1 MKKISIWSV
10 ILGLLL
16 FVAGCSSDN
25 CDNCNEDIEPGN
37 IQVGDELPDFSVKLK
52 SGEVINK
59 KSLDGKVSLILFF
72 SITCPDCQALFPS
85 IERIYEE
92 YKDNDKFVFL
102 AISRAE
108 GEDKVGPF
116 MNEKGYTFPYSPQ
129 ETRDVYSLFAPSI
142 VPRVYISNDECIVEE
157 IFIDNPLATYEEMKN
172 KIDELMVILC
182 CKS

>member
-1 MKKISIWSV
+1 MNKISIWSV
-10 ILGLLL
+10 IVGLLL
-16 FVAGCSSDN
+16 FVAGCGGDN
-25 CDNCNEDIEPGN
+25 CENCNEETEPGN

-59 KSLDGKVSLILFF
+59 NSLDRKISLILFF
-72 SITCPDCQALFPS
+72 SVTCPDCQALFPS

-92 YKDNDKFVFL
+92 YKDNDKFAFL

-142 VPRVYISNDECIVEE
+142 VPRVYISNWDCIVQE
-157 IFIDNPLATYEEMKN
+157 IFIDNPLATYEELKN
-172 KIDELMVILC
+172 KIDNLIEQLC